1 MKRSHYRHN
10 VHATVVFYSS
20 YPTSDLVETEYPK
33 VSKQRN
39 WVRIDNEARFKDLS
53 DFKKE

>member
-1 MKRSHYRHN
+1 MPVKFKAYFSH
-10 VHATVVFYSS
+10 TFYSS

-33 VSKQRN
+33 VSKERH
-39 WVRIDNEARFKDLS
+39 WVSIDNDARFKDIS